1 MVLEIFLMWNCIE
14 AKDCAEVGDLSNIAA
29 TYIGIVIGTLLG
41 LIISWVIYNRQKKT
55 SDKQDKTLSSIKKLE
70 ERHKHIL
77 ETVEKFEQNHDK
89 ILKNILIIEKKIDS
103 LLENK

>member
-41 LIISWVIYNRQKKT
+41 LIIS
-55 SDKQDKTLSSIKKLE
+55 
-70 ERHKHIL
+70 
-77 ETVEKFEQNHDK
+77 
-89 ILKNILIIEKKIDS
+89 
-103 LLENK
+103 